1 MNTSII
7 ITAIICATVLII
19 VCIVQYVEYK
29 LKNNNELREVEN
41 ELKSIRTELEINNRW
56 YEILSR
62 EIDDIVKAM
71 QELKKESDNV
81 TE

>member
-1 MNTSII
+1 MNTLII
-7 ITAIICATVLII
+7 ITAIICVTVLII

-56 YEILSR
+56 YGTLSGAF
-62 EIDDIVKAM
+62 DDIVEAM
-71 QELKKESDNV
+71 QELKKENDNA
-81 TE
+81 

>member
-1 MNTSII
+1 MNTPII

-29 LKNNNELREVEN
+29 LKNNNKLREVEN

-56 YEILSR
+56 YGTLSGAF
-62 EIDDIVKAM
+62 DDIVEAM
-71 QELKKESDNV
+71 QELKKENDNA
-81 TE
+81 

>member
-1 MNTSII
+1 MNTPII
-7 ITAIICATVLII
+7 ITAIICVTVLII

-56 YEILSR
+56 YGTLSGAF
-62 EIDDIVKAM
+62 DDIVEAM
-71 QELKKESDNV
+71 QELKKENDNA
-81 TE
+81 